1 MRTNHIPHR
10 LGFSIIT
17 ILFMAFLA
25 SCSGG
30 SSVAPDATGNDPAY
44 DFDTFP
50 ILATSELNGP
60 GSNAYGILGAY
71 EIDIDVKNLT
81 GEVTGL
87 RSNTGIGDFFIVDIT
102 DFLLISPCV
111 DCLII
116 DEINIDEDGYVVVTF
131 GLKHP
136 YDLPQPHFPEYLNR
150 KDLHV
155 FDVQGV
161 VFMNPP
167 DGSETTR
174 IREFPATRSD
184 IDGKPHTSDK
194 TIKIDSGGFLVDA
207 YGYNTTL
214 DEVIDDIY
222 PTDFNT
228 HPFKMFFEYP
238 FEGNFDPNSTT
249 TGFLSVNSARG
260 YNVMGMGSSM
270 DYVDYTLNIGPGETF
285 SFLMVISASYGQS
298 AKGQGTNLGERL
310 WPRYFCPQFN
320 RKEAWRVYVTVE
332 NNELLP
338 QSPTSTADI
347 VVYVRDWQESDGHLV
362 SSSSFD
368 PMTSR
373 AGDYTAVSGVREVS
387 VDIPGFKLG
396 YDKDATGGSLDPP
409 YEDYLFIWT
418 TPESGDG
425 SESNPLKYR
434 IQVQNE
440 NGAGLG
446 TYNGL
451 VAVRDEL
458 EGAPLSIGVERD
470 GISIFPISDFTTYM
484 PFTIDISMT
493 QNPFN
498 PTQQIITHTD
508 SIMSNIRFD
517 RANVA
522 QDGNNIFLVYRG
534 RVGTDESIW
543 SQRSGDNGVTWGV
556 PQQISIHAD
565 DINDAVKTIACD
577 VNADGNPIC
586 AWIDGSSNV
595 IYKMGTKS
603 GSNEVNWTL
612 TRVDTNYDN
621 PSLSPDI
628 AIAGD
633 AGNSN
638 HIVISTNYST
648 RNKACL
654 YSSTNARIDWLGD
667 TATFSEV
674 LVDYY
679 YSLYPRPYVD
689 VMIGDD
695 GVEHIVYQINWGT
708 RYYLLYTN
716 TDTSNQFPYYF
727 CYIVNSN
734 FLGTANWPKMALTSH
749 NEPVIVWEDTGSFS
763 IAGSDIAIA
772 MKKDG
777 AKSFT
782 KPIVVNNDDFPIA
795 NQFKPDIVINPESDN
810 AWVIYEDKRHP
821 YTQVFMTVMN
831 VHGETVLIDDYQ
843 INTDTP
849 PYDHEHRIPQFT
861 MYAIPGYFPHVHG
874 FWLDYGGPNNP
885 FIGHNN
891 T

>member
-1 MRTNHIPHR
+1 MRTDLNCHR

-17 ILFMAFLA
+17 ILFLAFLS

-30 SSVAPDATGNDPAY
+30 SSVAPDATGNDLAY

-71 EIDIDVKNLT
+71 QIDIDVKNLS
-81 GEVTGL
+81 GEVTRL

-116 DEINIDEDGYVVVTF
+116 DEINIDGDGYVVVTF

-136 YDLPQPHFPEYLNR
+136 YDLPQPSFPQYLNR

-161 VFMNPP
+161 IFMNPP
-167 DGSETTR
+167 TGSETTR

-184 IDGKPHTSDK
+184 IDGKPHTLDK

-207 YGYNTTL
+207 QGYNTTL

-222 PTDFNT
+222 PTDFNA
-228 HPFKMFFEYP
+228 HPYKMFFEYP

-260 YNVMGMGSSM
+260 YNVMRMGTPM

-285 SFLMVISASYGQS
+285 NFMMVISASYGQS
-298 AKGQGTNLGERL
+298 AKGQGTALGERL

-362 SSSSFD
+362 PSSSFD

-373 AGDYTAVSGVREVS
+373 AGDYTALSGVRNVS
-387 VDIPGFKLG
+387 VDIPGLKLG
-396 YDKDATGGSLDPP
+396 YDKDATAGSLDPP
-409 YEDYLFIWT
+409 YEDYLFIQA
-418 TPESGDG
+418 TPESGNG

-440 NGAGLG
+440 HSAGLG
-446 TYNGL
+446 TYSGL

-458 EGAPLSIGVERD
+458 EGAPLSIGVEHD
-470 GISIFPISDFTTYM
+470 GLTIFPISDFTTYM

-498 PTQQIITHTD
+498 PTQQTVTHTD
-508 SIMSNIRFD
+508 SIMSNIQFD
-517 RANVA
+517 RSNVA
-522 QDGNNIFLVYRG
+522 QDGNNIYMVYRG
-534 RVGTDESIW
+534 RVGTVETIW
-543 SQRSGDNGVTWGV
+543 SQRSADNGVTWGI
-556 PQQISIHAD
+556 PQQISSHAD
-565 DINDAVKTIACD
+565 DIHDAVKTVACD

-586 AWIDGSSNV
+586 AWIDGNAKV
-595 IYKMGTKS
+595 IYKMGIKS
-603 GSNEVNWTL
+603 GSNEISWNY
-612 TRVDTNYDN
+612 TRVDTEFKN
-621 PSLSPDI
+621 PVASPDI
-628 AIAGD
+628 AIAGNPE
-633 AGNSN
+633 NSN
-638 HIVISTNYST
+638 HVSICTNFEEKH
-648 RNKACL
+648 RACL
-654 YSSTNARIDWLGD
+654 YKSTNARIDWLGD
-667 TATFSEV
+667 TAEFTNV
-674 LVDYY
+674 TVDYI
-679 YSLYPRPYVD
+679 STTYPRPYVD
-689 VMIGDD
+689 LIIGED
-695 GVEHIVYQINWGT
+695 GLEHVVYQLTLGT
-708 RYYLLYTN
+708 RNYLIYTN
-716 TDTSNQFPYYF
+716 TEFMTGIPEVYL
-727 CYIVNSN
+727 YIVNTGVPGN
-734 FLGTANWPKMALTSH
+734 PNWPKIALTSH
-749 NEPVIVWEDTGSFS
+749 NEPVVVWEDTGSFS
-763 IAGSDIAIA
+763 PAGSDIAVA

-777 AKSFT
+777 ANSFT
-782 KPIVVNNDDFPIA
+782 KAIVVNNADFPIA
-795 NQFKPDIVINPESDN
+795 NQFKPDLVINPENDN
-810 AWVIYEDKRHP
+810 AWIIYEDERHGP
-821 YTQVFMTVMN
+821 TQVFMTVMN
-831 VHGETVLIDDYQ
+831 VLGEKVLINDYK

-849 PYDHEHRIPQFT
+849 PYDHEHRNPQFT
-861 MYAIPGYFPHVHG
+861 MYGIPGYFPYVHG